1 MTEELRLGIYICHC
15 GLNIAAVLDPE
26 ALEAQG
32 KKLPGVVVC
41 RHHLYTCS
49 EAGQLEI
56 KQDIH
61 KHKLNRLLVAACSP
75 KLHEATFRRLLVES
89 GLNPYLL
96 EMVNIREQCSWVH
109 AQEPQA
115 AQIKALE
122 LINMGLAKVRFAQ
135 PLPARQVPVTRQA
148 LVIGGGPAGLRA
160 ALDIA
165 GTGFPVVLVERGPI
179 LGGMANN
186 LYRTFPQ
193 GETALSLINPLM
205 AAVMFHPGIR
215 VLTASE
221 VTEVSGYVGNF
232 QVTVRRAPEM
242 VTAGCDLCGQCAQV
256 CPQVLPREM
265 EEGLSPQ
272 KAIYLP
278 SPRAFPARYAVDRE
292 HCDGCGRCVPACPQQ
307 ALDLAAAA
315 TCETLSV
322 GAMVVATGFLPFE
335 PQGSRYES
343 WAALHNVLTTV
354 ALERLLDPYGPT
366 AGKLLL
372 SGAGIE
378 PQDLAF
384 VLCVG
389 SREEEGNRY
398 CSRVCCPTALKQA
411 LELKARFPEAR
422 VRIYYR
428 DVRTTKKDWEELYT
442 RAREGGILFI
452 RGEVTGISQDA
463 DGRLVLRAKNELMG
477 VECEDRLDLVVLA
490 VGMTPGN
497 GLSLK
502 EVLRLPTGND
512 GFFLEAHSKLRPLET
527 VLDGVFL
534 AGACQGPKGL
544 AETLAQASGAAAKV
558 LGLFAHEAIT
568 LDSVICTVDQEKCVG
583 CGTCLQEC
591 SYQAVELVEC
601 GQGRPHHQG
610 KEKKARIIEAAC
622 KGCGAC
628 AGACPSG
635 AIIARGFTDEMIF
648 HQIDAALAA
657 EPEKKI
663 LVFCCN
669 WCSYA
674 GADFA
679 GVSRLQ
685 YSPAIRIIRT
695 MCAGRL
701 HPKFILRA
709 FELGVSQVLVSGCHP
724 PGDCHY
730 LSGNLK
736 AQARIDKLKPKLAKK
751 GIDPDRL
758 RLEWIS
764 ATEGRAFQRVVQEMA
779 AQLPGAEKGKG

>member
-1 MTEELRLGIYICHC
+1 MVKKYMTEEIRLGIYICHC

-26 ALEAQG
+26 ALAAQA
-32 KKLPGVVVC
+32 KKLHGVAVC

-56 KQDIH
+56 KKDIRRH
-61 KHKLNRLLVAACSP
+61 RLNRLLVAACSP

-109 AQEPQA
+109 AQEPQI

-122 LINMGLAKVRFAQ
+122 LIKMGLAKVRFAQ
-135 PLPARQVPVTRQA
+135 PLPTRRVPVTRQA

-160 ALDIA
+160 SLDIA
-165 GTGFPVVLVERGPI
+165 DAGFPVVLVEGQPI
-179 LGGMANN
+179 LGGMANK
-186 LYRTFPQ
+186 LHRTFPQ

-205 AAVMFHPGIR
+205 AAVTLHPGIR
-215 VLTASE
+215 VLTAGQ
-221 VTEVSGYVGNF
+221 VTSVSGYVGNF
-232 QVTVRRAPEM
+232 QVAVRRAPEM
-242 VTAGCDLCGQCAQV
+242 VTADCDQFGECVQV
-256 CPQVLPREM
+256 CPLAVPAELD
-265 EEGLSPQ
+265 EGLQ
-272 KAIYLP
+272 LRKAVYLP
-278 SPRAFPARYAVDRE
+278 SPRAFPARYVVDRE
-292 HCDGCGRCVPACPQQ
+292 HCDGCGRCVPACPRQ
-307 ALDLAAAA
+307 ALDLAAEE
-315 TCETLSV
+315 THETLNV
-322 GAMVVATGFLPFE
+322 GAMVVATGFLPFDPKE
-335 PQGSRYES
+335 SRYES
-343 WAALHNVLTTV
+343 WAALDQVLTTV

-372 SGAGIE
+372 SGCEIK

-398 CSRVCCPTALKQA
+398 CSRVCCPTALRQA
-411 LELKARFPEAR
+411 LELKTRFPEAHI
-422 VRIYYR
+422 RIYYR
-428 DVRTTKKDWEELYT
+428 DIRTTKKDWEELYT
-442 RAREGGILFI
+442 RAREAGILFI
-452 RGEVTGISQDA
+452 RGEVAGISRDA
-463 DGRLVLRAKNELMG
+463 AGRLVLRAKNELMG
-477 VECEDRLDLVVLA
+477 VESEDCLDLVVLA

-502 EVLRLPTGND
+502 EVLKLPTGND

-534 AGACQGPKGL
+534 AGACQGPKDL

-591 SYQAVELVEC
+591 SYQAVELVGKE
-601 GQGRPHHQG
+601 

-635 AIIARGFTDEMIF
+635 AVVALGFTDEMIF
-648 HQIDAALAA
+648 HQIEAALAV

-685 YSPAIRIIRT
+685 YSPSIRIIRT
-695 MCAGRL
+695 MCAGRI
-701 HPKFILRA
+701 HPKFILHA
-709 FELGVSQVLVSGCHP
+709 FKLGVAQVLVSGCHP

-736 AQARIDKLKPKLAKK
+736 AQTRLDKLRPKLEKK
-751 GIDPDRL
+751 GIDPARL

-764 ATEGRAFQRVVQEMA
+764 ATEGRAFQRIVQEMA
-779 AQLPGAEKGKG
+779 GHLPGTKKGEG

>member
-1 MTEELRLGIYICHC
+1 MTEDIRLGIYICHC
-15 GLNIAAVLDPE
+15 GLNIAGVLDPE
-26 ALEAQG
+26 ALAALG
-32 KKLPGVVVC
+32 KKLPGVAVC

-56 KQDIH
+56 KKDIR

-109 AQEPQA
+109 LKEPQA
-115 AQIKALE
+115 AQAKALE
-122 LINMGLAKVRFAQ
+122 LIKMGLAKVRFAQ
-135 PLPARQVPVTRQA
+135 PLPERRVPVTRQA
-148 LVIGGGPAGLRA
+148 LVMGGGPAGLRA
-160 ALDIA
+160 VLDIA
-165 GTGFPVVLVERGPI
+165 DAGFPVVLVERRPI
-179 LGGMANN
+179 LGGMANK
-186 LYRTFPQ
+186 LHRTFPH
-193 GETALSLINPLM
+193 GETALSLINPMM
-205 AAVMFHPGIR
+205 AAVMLHPGIR

-232 QVTVRRAPEM
+232 QVTLRRAPEM
-242 VTAGCDLCGQCAQV
+242 VQDGCDLCGQCAQA
-256 CPQVLPREM
+256 CPVAVPGEM
-265 EEGLSPQ
+265 EEGLQ
-272 KAIYLP
+272 LRKAIYLP
-278 SPRAFPARYAVDRE
+278 SPRAFPARYVVDRE
-292 HCDGCGRCVPACPQQ
+292 HCDGCGLCVQACPRQ
-307 ALDLAAAA
+307 AIDLAAWE
-315 TCETLSV
+315 THETLSV

-335 PQGSRYES
+335 PRGSRYES
-343 WAALHNVLTTV
+343 WAALDNVLTSV

-372 SGAGIE
+372 SGSEIE
-378 PQDLAF
+378 PKDLAF

-422 VRIYYR
+422 LRLYYR
-428 DVRTTKKDWEELYT
+428 DMRTTKKDWEELYT
-442 RAREGGILFI
+442 RAREAGILFI
-452 RGEVTGISQDA
+452 RGEVTGISNAA
-463 DGRLVLRAKNELMG
+463 DGRLVLSAQNELMG
-477 VECEDRLDLVVLA
+477 VENEDRLDLVVLA
-490 VGMTPGN
+490 VGMAPGN
-497 GLSLK
+497 GLPLK
-502 EVLRLPTGND
+502 EVLKLPTGND

-534 AGACQGPKGL
+534 AGACQGPKDL

-583 CGTCLQEC
+583 CGTCLKEC
-591 SYQAVELVEC
+591 CYQAVQMVGED
-601 GQGRPHHQG
+601 

-628 AGACPSG
+628 AGSCPSG
-635 AIIARGFTDEMIF
+635 AVIARGFTDEMIF
-648 HQIDAALAA
+648 SQIDAALAV

-679 GVSRLQ
+679 GVSRMQ
-685 YSPAIRIIRT
+685 YSPVIRIIRT
-695 MCAGRL
+695 MCAGRI

-709 FELGVSQVLVSGCHP
+709 FELSAGQVLVSGCHP

-730 LSGNLK
+730 ISGNLK
-736 AQARIDKLKPKLAKK
+736 AQARIDKLKPKLEKK
-751 GIDPDRL
+751 GIDPARL

-764 ATEGRAFQRVVQEMA
+764 ATEGKAFQRVVQEMA
-779 AQLPGAEKGKG
+779 GQLNRAEEGKE

>member
-1 MTEELRLGIYICHC
+1 MTEEIRLGIYICHC
-15 GLNIAAVLDPE
+15 GLNIAAVIDPE
-26 ALEAQG
+26 ALVAQG
-32 KKLPGVVVC
+32 QNLPRVAVC

-56 KQDIH
+56 KKDIQEH
-61 KHKLNRLLVAACSP
+61 RLNRLLVAACSP

-109 AQEPQA
+109 IQEPQA
-115 AQIKALE
+115 AQAKALE
-122 LINMGLAKVRFAQ
+122 LIKMGLAKVRFAQ
-135 PLPARQVPVTRQA
+135 PLPERRVPVTRQA

-165 GTGFPVVLVERGPI
+165 RAGFPVALVERRPI
-179 LGGMANN
+179 LGGMANK
-186 LYRTFPQ
+186 LHRTFPQ

-205 AAVMFHPGIR
+205 AAVTLHPGIR

-232 QVTVRRAPEM
+232 QVTLRRAPEM
-242 VTAGCDLCGQCAQV
+242 VQDRCDLCGECARV
-256 CPQVLPREM
+256 CPVAAPAEM
-265 EEGLSPQ
+265 EEGLSLR

-278 SPRAFPARYAVDRE
+278 SAKAFPARYVVDRE
-292 HCDGCGRCVPACPQQ
+292 KCDGCGLCAQACPRQ
-307 ALDLAAAA
+307 ALDLTAEE
-315 TCETLSV
+315 THETLTV
-322 GAMVVATGFLPFE
+322 GAMVVATGFVPFE
-335 PQGSRYES
+335 PRGSRYES
-343 WAALHNVLTTV
+343 WAALENVLTSV
-354 ALERLLDPYGPT
+354 ALERLLDPYGAT
-366 AGKLLL
+366 AGKLIL
-372 SGAGIE
+372 SGAEIN
-378 PQDLAF
+378 PKDLAF

-411 LELKARFPEAR
+411 LELKSRFPEAR

-442 RAREGGILFI
+442 RAREAGILFI
-452 RGEVTGISQDA
+452 RGEVTGISNDA
-463 DGRLVLRAKNELMG
+463 DGRLVLRGENELFG
-477 VECEDRLDLVVLA
+477 VESEDRLDLVVLV
-490 VGMTPGN
+490 VGMAPGN
-497 GLSLK
+497 GQPLK
-502 EVLRLPTGND
+502 EVLKLPTGND

-527 VLDGVFL
+527 VLDGVYL
-534 AGACQGPKGL
+534 AGACQGPKDL

-568 LDSVICTVDQEKCVG
+568 LDSIICTVDQEICVG

-591 SYQAVELVEC
+591 GFQAVEML
-601 GQGRPHHQG
+601 GKG

-635 AIIARGFTDEMIF
+635 AVIARGFTDEMIF

-679 GVSRLQ
+679 GVSRFQ
-685 YSPAIRIIRT
+685 YSPATRIIRT
-695 MCAGRL
+695 MCAGRI
-701 HPKFILRA
+701 HPKFILHA
-709 FELGVSQVLVSGCHP
+709 FKLGVGQVLVSGCHP

-736 AQARIDKLKPKLAKK
+736 AQARIDKLKPKLGKK
-751 GIDPDRL
+751 GIDPARL

-779 AQLPGAEKGKG
+779 EQLHEAKKGERR

>member
-1 MTEELRLGIYICHC
+1 MTEEIRLGIYICHC

-26 ALEAQG
+26 ALAAQAQ
-32 KKLPGVVVC
+32 KLPGVAVC

-49 EAGQLEI
+49 EAGQMEI
-56 KQDIH
+56 KKDIS
-61 KHKLNRLLVAACSP
+61 KRQLNRLLVAACSP

-109 AQEPQA
+109 IQEPEA
-115 AQIKALE
+115 AQAKALE
-122 LINMGLAKVRFAQ
+122 LIKMGLAKVEFAQ
-135 PLPARQVPVTRQA
+135 PLPERRVPVSRQA
-148 LVIGGGPAGLRA
+148 MVMGGGPAGLRA

-165 GTGFPVVLVERGPI
+165 NAGFPVVLVERRPI
-179 LGGMANN
+179 LGGMANK
-186 LYRTFPQ
+186 LHRTFPH

-205 AAVMFHPGIR
+205 AAVTLHPGIR
-215 VLTASE
+215 VLTASD
-221 VTEVSGYVGNF
+221 VAEVSGYVGNF
-232 QVTVRRAPEM
+232 QVTVRRAPEI
-242 VTAGCDLCGQCAQV
+242 VKADCDLCGQCAQA
-256 CPQVLPREM
+256 CPVAAPAEM
-265 EEGLSPQ
+265 EEGLSLR

-278 SPRAFPARYAVDRE
+278 SAKAFPARYVVDRE
-292 HCDGCGRCVPACPQQ
+292 HCDGCGLCAQACPRK
-307 ALDLAAAA
+307 AVDLAAEE

-322 GAMVVATGFLPFE
+322 GAMVAATGFLPFE
-335 PQGSRYES
+335 PRGSRYES
-343 WAALHNVLTTV
+343 WAALDNVLTSV

-372 SGAGIE
+372 SGTEIA
-378 PQDLAF
+378 PKDLAF

-411 LELKARFPEAR
+411 LELKARSPEAR

-428 DVRTTKKDWEELYT
+428 DMRTTKKDWEDLYR
-442 RAREGGILFI
+442 RAREAGILFM

-463 DGRLVLRAKNELMG
+463 DGRVVLNSKNELFG
-477 VECEDRLDLVVLA
+477 VESEDLLDLVVLA
-490 VGMTPGN
+490 VGMAPGN

-502 EVLRLPTGND
+502 EVLKLPVGND

-534 AGACQGPKGL
+534 AGACQGPKDL

-568 LDSVICTVDQEKCVG
+568 LDSVICTVDQEKCGG

-591 SYQAVELVEC
+591 CYQAVQMVGE
-601 GQGRPHHQG
+601 G
-610 KEKKARIIEAAC
+610 KDKKARIIEAAC

-628 AGACPSG
+628 AGACPNG
-635 AIIARGFTDEMIF
+635 AVIARGFTDEMIF
-648 HQIDAALAA
+648 HQIDAALAS

-695 MCAGRL
+695 MCAGRI

-709 FELGVSQVLVSGCHP
+709 FKRGAGQVLVSGCHP

-751 GIDPDRL
+751 GFDPARL

-764 ATEGRAFQRVVQEMA
+764 ATEGKAFQRVVREMA
-779 AQLPGAEKGKG
+779 EQLPGAEKGEG

>member
-1 MTEELRLGIYICHC
+1 MTEEIRLGIYICHC
-15 GLNIAAVLDPE
+15 GLNIASVLDPE
-26 ALEAQG
+26 ALAAQV
-32 KKLPGVVVC
+32 KKLPGVAAC

-56 KQDIH
+56 KKDIE
-61 KHKLNRLLVAACSP
+61 KRGVNRLLVAACSP

-115 AQIKALE
+115 AQAKALE
-122 LINMGLAKVRFAQ
+122 LINMGLAKVQCAQ
-135 PLPARQVPVTRQA
+135 PLAARLVPVTRQA
-148 LVIGGGPAGLRA
+148 LVVGGGPAGLRA

-165 GTGFPVVLVERGPI
+165 HAGFPVVLVEREPI
-179 LGGMANN
+179 LGGMANQ
-186 LYRTFPQ
+186 LHRTFPQ

-205 AAVMFHPGIR
+205 AAVTLHPGIR

-221 VTEVSGYVGNF
+221 VVEVSGYVGNF

-242 VTAGCDLCGQCAQV
+242 VSESCDLCGHCSQV
-256 CPQVLPREM
+256 CPIEVPGEM
-265 EEGLSPQ
+265 EEGLNPRQ
-272 KAIYLP
+272 AIYLP
-278 SPRAFPARYAVDRE
+278 SPKAFPARYVVDRE
-292 HCDGCGRCVPACPQQ
+292 YCDNCGLCVPACPRQ
-307 ALDLAAAA
+307 ALDLAAGE
-315 TCETLSV
+315 TQETLAV
-322 GAMVVATGFLPFE
+322 GAIVVATGFRPFE
-335 PQGSRYES
+335 PKGSRYEF
-343 WAALHNVLTTV
+343 WAAQEKVLTSV

-366 AGKLLL
+366 GGKLLL
-372 SGAGIE
+372 SGAEIA
-378 PQDLAF
+378 PQDVAF

-389 SREEEGNRY
+389 SREEKGNRY

-422 VRIYYR
+422 LRLYYR
-428 DVRTTKKDWEELYT
+428 DIRTTKKDWEELYAK
-442 RAREGGILFI
+442 AREAGILMI
-452 RGEVTGISQDA
+452 RGEVTGISAAA
-463 DGRLVLRAKNELMG
+463 DGRLVLTAHNELLG
-477 VECEDRLDLVVLA
+477 GASEDRLDLVVLA
-490 VGMTPGN
+490 VGMAPGN
-497 GLSLK
+497 GLPLK
-502 EVLRLPTGND
+502 EVLKLPVGED

-534 AGACQGPKGL
+534 AGACQGPKDL

-568 LDSVICTVDQEKCVG
+568 LDSVICTVDPEKCVG
-583 CGTCLQEC
+583 CGSCLQEC
-591 SYQAVELVEC
+591 SYQAVEMVGE
-601 GQGRPHHQG
+601 G

-635 AIIARGFTDEMIF
+635 AVIAKGFTDEMIF
-648 HQIDAALAA
+648 NQIDAALAV
-657 EPEKKI
+657 EPEKKV

-685 YSPAIRIIRT
+685 YSPAARIIRT
-695 MCAGRL
+695 MCAGRI

-709 FELGVSQVLVSGCHP
+709 FELGAGQVLVSGCHP

-730 LSGNLK
+730 ISGNLR
-736 AQARIDKLKPKLAKK
+736 AQARIDKLKPKLEKK
-751 GIDPDRL
+751 GIDPARL

-764 ATEGRAFQRVVQEMA
+764 ATEGKAFQRVIQEMA
-779 AQLPGAEKGKG
+779 AQLPAAGQEEG

>member
-32 KKLPGVVVC
+32 KKLPGVAVC

-56 KQDIH
+56 KKDIQ

-109 AQEPQA
+109 AQEAAA
-115 AQIKALE
+115 AQVKALE
-122 LINMGLAKVRFAQ
+122 LINMGLAKVRFAE

-165 GTGFPVVLVERGPI
+165 DAGFPVVLVERSPV
-179 LGGMANN
+179 LGGMANK
-186 LYRTFPQ
+186 LHRTFPE

-205 AAVMFHPGIR
+205 AAVTLHPGIR
-215 VLTASE
+215 VLTASQ
-221 VTEVSGYVGNF
+221 VTAVSGYVGNF
-232 QVTVRRAPEM
+232 QVTVRRAPAV
-242 VTAGCDLCGQCAQV
+242 VTGDCDLCGACAQV
-256 CPQVLPREM
+256 CPQVVPAEM
-265 EEGLSPQ
+265 EEGLSPR

-278 SPRAFPARYAVDRE
+278 SPRAFPARYVVDRE
-292 HCDGCGRCVPACPQQ
+292 HCDGCGLCVPACPRQ
-307 ALDLAAAA
+307 ALDLAAR
-315 TCETLSV
+315 ETLETLEV
-322 GAMVVATGFLPFE
+322 GAMVVATGFLPFA
-335 PQGSRYES
+335 PQESRYES
-343 WAALHNVLTTV
+343 WAALDNVLTTV

-366 AGKLLL
+366 GGKFLVAGREV
-372 SGAGIE
+372 A
-378 PQDLAF
+378 PQDAAF

-411 LELKARFPEAR
+411 LELKERFPEAR
-422 VRIYYR
+422 IRIYYR
-428 DVRTTKKDWEELYT
+428 DIRTTKKGWEELYT
-442 RAREGGILFI
+442 RAREAGILFI
-452 RGEVTGISQDA
+452 KGEVGGISQNGE
-463 DGRLVLRAKNELMG
+463 GRLVLRANNELMG
-477 VECEDRLDLVVLA
+477 CAGEDRLDLAVLA

-497 GLSLK
+497 GLPLK
-502 EVLRLPTGND
+502 EALRLPTGND
-512 GFFLEAHSKLRPLET
+512 GFFLEAHAKLRPLET

-534 AGACQGPKGL
+534 AGACQGPKDL

-591 SYQAVELVEC
+591 SYQAVQMVGE
-601 GQGRPHHQG
+601 G
-610 KEKKARIIEAAC
+610 KQQKARIIEAAC

-635 AIIARGFTDEMIF
+635 ALIARGFTDEMIF
-648 HQIDAALAA
+648 SQIDAALAA
-657 EPEKKI
+657 EPEKKV

-679 GVSRLQ
+679 GVSRMQ

-695 MCAGRL
+695 MCAGRI
-701 HPKFILRA
+701 HPKFILHA
-709 FELGVSQVLVSGCHP
+709 FEMGAAQVLVSGCHP

-736 AQARIDKLKPKLAKK
+736 AQTRIDKLRPKLEKK
-751 GIDPDRL
+751 GIDPARL

-779 AQLPGAEKGKG
+779 AQLPGGEKGEGP